1 MKSAIFAD
9 YLVWRQS
16 PATEVCQ
23 LYLYIIRLPR
33 QRETCSKFHYELT
46 HYAYYIYIH
55 IPAVGGADS
64 SKGLSFTVNLA
75 DSLEEKS
82 LKADLPETGDK
93 LSNFLPENLRKSFR
107 ERRERRSQI
116 GERGSLE
123 VGVLLEMGDIK
134 ILMSMRSRYAKPRYI
149 NISRYL

>member
-1 MKSAIFAD
+1 M
-9 YLVWRQS
+9 
-16 PATEVCQ
+16 TEVCQ

-33 QRETCSKFHYELT
+33 QRETCSKCHYELT
-46 HYAYYIYIH
+46 HDACFIYM
-55 IPAVGGADS
+55 PAVGGADS

-123 VGVLLEMGDIK
+123 VGALLEMGDIK
-134 ILMSMRSRYAKPRYI
+134 ILMLMRSQYAKPRYI
-149 NISRYL
+149 NISLEMMRS

>member
-1 MKSAIFAD
+1 MT
-9 YLVWRQS
+9 V
-16 PATEVCQ
+16 VCQ

-33 QRETCSKFHYELT
+33 QRETCSKCHYELT
-46 HYAYYIYIH
+46 HYAYYIY

-123 VGVLLEMGDIK
+123 VGVLLEMGDIN
-134 ILMSMRSRYAKPRYI
+134 ILMSMQS
-149 NISRYL
+149 